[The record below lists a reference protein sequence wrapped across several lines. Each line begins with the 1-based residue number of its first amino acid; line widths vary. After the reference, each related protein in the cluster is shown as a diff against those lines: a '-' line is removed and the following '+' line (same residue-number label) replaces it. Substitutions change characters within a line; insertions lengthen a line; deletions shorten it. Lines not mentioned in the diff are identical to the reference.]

1 LPPNENVFLLQSR
14 PETVWAG
21 KDVAPVAAPKSKPF
35 DHVFSL
41 LSGGAAK
48 K

>member
-1 LPPNENVFLLQSR
+1 MFLLQSR
-14 PETVWAG
+14 PETVWAS
-21 KDVAPVAAPKSKPF
+21 KDAAPVAAPKGKPF

-41 LSGGAAK
+41 LSRGAGK